1 MFSALLFT
9 ENRDILSVFQSV
21 ALNYGCIVKHM
32 TFGENVY
39 NYACDT
45 PFSAVFADVSGMSRA
60 EADNKLTNIA
70 AGVKS
75 LCFYKLISNGEPHTE
90 SPEYI
95 SLEISN
101 RERLAEIFSKILSDK
116 NKESR
121 NILSALRICNDRLL
135 TQDIFTG
142 RILLAVYPLTSANVT
157 AEILSAFPIESLPE
171 NTDCFTDGI
180 AVYAFAECGLRHIY
194 KISLD
199 ILNRL
204 KKNNLRVSIF
214 FSDRIASFEEASTVF
229 SDLNAYA
236 VRCRLNNSNM
246 EISYYNSTM
255 QMLEPFGYMIRRA
268 QITGNEIRNIDNE
281 KEINCI
287 INDFFEQIQISSSLR
302 TNMQF
307 LVCEMLR
314 SAFDDTTLQD
324 NLINIVNCTN
334 RQEINKLVVSL
345 FNKEKSKHDSYSITD
360 KDRIVLKVLEIID
373 REYATDLSLGKIAER
388 VYLSPAYISRIFKKS
403 QKVSFI
409 KYLNNVRL
417 EKAAQLLKVNNY
429 TTKEISRT
437 VGFRDVSYFCLCFKN
452 KYGMSTA
459 QYRRMN
465 LLDN

>member
-9 ENRDILSVFQSV
+9 ENRDILSAFQSV

-32 TFGENVY
+32 TFGESVY

-45 PFSAVFADVSGMSRA
+45 PFSAVFVDVSGMSRA

-70 AGVKS
+70 AGVKG

-101 RERLAEIFSKILSDK
+101 RERLAEIFSKILADK

-142 RILLAVYPLTSANVT
+142 RILLAVYPLMSANVT
-157 AEILSAFPIESLPE
+157 AEILSAFPIEALPE

-180 AVYAFAECGLRHIY
+180 AVYAFAECGLKHIY

-268 QITGNEIRNIDNE
+268 QITGNKILNIDNE
-281 KEINCI
+281 KEIN
-287 INDFFEQIQISSSLR
+287 
-302 TNMQF
+302 
-307 LVCEMLR
+307 
-314 SAFDDTTLQD
+314 
-324 NLINIVNCTN
+324 
-334 RQEINKLVVSL
+334 
-345 FNKEKSKHDSYSITD
+345 
-360 KDRIVLKVLEIID
+360 
-373 REYATDLSLGKIAER
+373 
-388 VYLSPAYISRIFKKS
+388 
-403 QKVSFI
+403 
-409 KYLNNVRL
+409 
-417 EKAAQLLKVNNY
+417 
-429 TTKEISRT
+429 
-437 VGFRDVSYFCLCFKN
+437 
-452 KYGMSTA
+452 
-459 QYRRMN
+459 
-465 LLDN
+465 